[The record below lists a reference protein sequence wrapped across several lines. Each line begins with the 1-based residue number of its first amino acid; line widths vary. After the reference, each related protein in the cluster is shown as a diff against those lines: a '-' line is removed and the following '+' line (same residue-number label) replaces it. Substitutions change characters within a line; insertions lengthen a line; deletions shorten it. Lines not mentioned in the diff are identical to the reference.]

1 MNDVRISR
9 YEIKKDSV
17 QLNEVDDSITF
28 KARIAKS
35 GVLDYYEYDFD
46 SGDFVTVKEANLPE
60 DIFDN
65 ATLETAK
72 NIIVTNEHP
81 YNLINSN
88 TARDEFRGFSLSDVE
103 VEDDKFISVSIKV
116 FDKDLQSDI
125 LAGRKNQ
132 VSVGKIVKVLDEQGE
147 FEGEA
152 YDKRQTQIRFNHIA
166 IVGQGRAGDEVKVL
180 TDSKNKIRFDY
191 KPEIKNKEEETMAE
205 EVVSKEE
212 YNKLKG
218 KYDAMEKEKV
228 KLEGEKTTLE
238 EKLDNLEKEKS
249 KMDGINEATSQKI
262 KELEEKLD
270 ATVSREEFNSKLNLI
285 REVEKLTNEKV
296 DANSTNRELMEM
308 VIKKDNAEM
317 DLSGKDDLFV
327 EGMYEVVKGNLNV
340 VSKTDTDIEVKKNE
354 GKKQEVKID
363 YNGKTL
369 KEIREEEK
377 KLKDGGK

>member
-1 MNDVRISR
+1 
-9 YEIKKDSV
+9 
-17 QLNEVDDSITF
+17 
-28 KARIAKS
+28 
-35 GVLDYYEYDFD
+35 
-46 SGDFVTVKEANLPE
+46 
-60 DIFDN
+60 
-65 ATLETAK
+65 
-72 NIIVTNEHP
+72 
-81 YNLINSN
+81 
-88 TARDEFRGFSLSDVE
+88 
-103 VEDDKFISVSIKV
+103 
-116 FDKDLQSDI
+116 
-125 LAGRKNQ
+125 
-132 VSVGKIVKVLDEQGE
+132 
-147 FEGEA
+147 
-152 YDKRQTQIRFNHIA
+152 
-166 IVGQGRAGDEVKVL
+166 
-180 TDSKNKIRFDY
+180 
-191 KPEIKNKEEETMAE
+191 MAE